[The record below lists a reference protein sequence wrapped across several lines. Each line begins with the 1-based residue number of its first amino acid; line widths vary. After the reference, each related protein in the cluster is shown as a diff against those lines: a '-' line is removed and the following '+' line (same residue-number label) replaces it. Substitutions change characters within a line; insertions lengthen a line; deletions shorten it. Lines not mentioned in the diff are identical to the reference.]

1 MRHERS
7 ISWFKIE
14 DYNRTT
20 LREEIDHYFDHMDLY
35 SASKSLSGNY
45 RRNVYIKGAG
55 ANRVSI
61 ASTSLNLH
69 FISQIQSGNRESFY
83 DICFADIN
91 TDSWIHCLCDNEC
104 IKDISNCCE
113 GL

>member
-1 MRHERS
+1 MRL
-7 ISWFKIE
+7 SWFITE

-20 LREEIDHYFDHMDLY
+20 LREEIDHYFDRIDLY
-35 SASKSLSGNY
+35 TASRSLSGNY
-45 RRNVYIKGAG
+45 KRNVYIKG

-69 FISQIQSGNRESFY
+69 FIYQIQSHNRESFY
-83 DICFADIN
+83 DTCYADIN

-113 GL
+113 RL